1 MVSPKT
7 IHGRIAD
14 ALIYLVMIVLSMIF
28 LYPLLYVL
36 FQSISDPNELVR
48 HRGLLLAPAGLS
60 TIAYKAVLS
69 NPQILSG
76 YKNTL

>member
-1 MVSPKT
+1 MVSPQT

-48 HRGLLLAPAGLS
+48 HRGCCWHRPA
-60 TIAYKAVLS
+60 
-69 NPQILSG
+69 
-76 YKNTL
+76 